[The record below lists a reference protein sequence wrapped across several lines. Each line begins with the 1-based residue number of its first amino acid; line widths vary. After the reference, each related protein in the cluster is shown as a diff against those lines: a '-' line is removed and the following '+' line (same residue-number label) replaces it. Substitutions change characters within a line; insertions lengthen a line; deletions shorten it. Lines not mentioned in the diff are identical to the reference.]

1 MVEHPSPK
9 RRAAGS
15 SPVSPASTVISNQSR
30 TPWPSKRTHRTSLST
45 SCTSC
50 GVVVAVLCAAVV
62 DRLDLGLLRHAAE
75 RVQRSRSV
83 AAVVATD
90 RRRRDVPQRSSIYY
104 LANEVAS
111 ELKKVT
117 WPTAKE
123 VRTATLVVIVMA
135 IISAIILG
143 LFDFVWSNL
152 TELVYG

>member
-1 MVEHPSPK
+1 MAQQENAPNKPVHLMFLVGVIVLFYLLQWSIDWVWGYFGTPPHETTISLMSGI
-9 RRAAGS
+9 AA
-15 SPVSPASTVISNQSR
+15 VLV
-30 TPWPSKRTHRTSLST
+30 
-45 SCTSC
+45 
-50 GVVVAVLCAAVV
+50 GVVMY
-62 DRLDLGLLRHAAE
+62 
-75 RVQRSRSV
+75 RS
-83 AAVVATD
+83 D
-90 RRRRDVPQRSSIYY
+90 KYYY

-123 VRTATLVVIVMA
+123 VRSATIVVIVMA